1 MSRAGNGGSESLEPA
16 PTRQGLP
23 LVAIFADESC
33 LGNGKKGDNPG
44 AAGVLVEYVAPGSSD
59 VVRRDLWVSE
69 RGTTNNRMALRSAI
83 EAFGALS
90 RKGRRFDVV
99 FTSDSRYLIDGMSD
113 WVFGWTRRGWRKA
126 DGKPVENLE
135 LWQDA
140 LAAAAPHRVEWRWVR
155 GHDGNIQNE
164 YANHLATAAA
174 ASQTSSNGL
183 VESRFAEWLA
193 AQRAKGAM
201 QRVPDPFP
209 TPAAFSPGRALPRV
223 GTGSLG

>member
-1 MSRAGNGGSESLEPA
+1 VSAAEP
-16 PTRQGLP
+16 LP
-23 LVAIFADESC
+23 LVAVFADESC

-44 AAGVLVEYVAPGSSD
+44 GAGVLVEYVAPGASE
-59 VVRRDLWVSE
+59 VTRRDIWVAE
-69 RGTTNNRMALRSAI
+69 RSTTNNRMALRSAI

-113 WVFGWTRRGWRKA
+113 WVFSWARRGWRKA
-126 DGKPVENLE
+126 DGKPVENVE
-135 LWQDA
+135 LWQ
-140 LAAAAPHRVEWRWVR
+140 AAVTAASAHRVEWRWVR
-155 GHDGNIQNE
+155 GHAGNIQNE

-174 ASQTSSNGL
+174 ANQTSSDGL

-201 QRVPDPFP
+201 GRAPDPFP
-209 TPAAFSPGRALPRV
+209 TPAAFAPGRALPRLAA
-223 GTGSLG
+223 GRPG